1 MIILQVQN
9 EAQRG
14 EVICPRPLEQKSDS
28 DLHRGCGLF
37 TSSACSNSVLNSIVL
52 ASQLF
57 PPKQALRKE
66 IWGREFVWLE
76 ISGSIREDVLTVIQ
90 GKKKKAKKNVAM
102 NGLPVGATGVQL
114 PWRIF

>member
-9 EAQRG
+9 KAQRG
-14 EVICPRPLEQKSDS
+14 EVICPGTLEQKSDS

-66 IWGREFVWLE
+66 IWSREFVWLE
-76 ISGSIREDVLTVIQ
+76 ISGSTREDVLTMIQ
-90 GKKKKAKKNVAM
+90 GEKKKAKKSVAM

-114 PWRIF
+114 PCRIF